1 MKLPI
6 RFIATMTIPLFGV
19 IIAHAQDIDIA
30 RGIYVAKG
38 SAGGPL
44 PSVFRDCWEPLPW
57 YCAKPTGSLW
67 FGSVATLQRHRRA
80 ARTVRSAV
88 KALDVGDFALRGS
101 IDR

>member
-1 MKLPI
+1 MKLSVRPI
-6 RFIATMTIPLFGV
+6 VVMAVLLRGV
-19 IIAHAQDIDIA
+19 IVAHAQDIDIE

-80 ARTVRSAV
+80 ARTARSAV